1 MKILWIFYVEF
12 VMMIAAK
19 REREEV
25 FCMEMKNRE
34 IREEICD
41 VCHKLWQR
49 GIVAANDGNVS
60 VKLADGTFLCTPS
73 GVSKSAMRPEML
85 VHLDGEGKVLSAAEG
100 YKPSSEM
107 KMHLRCYEKRPDVN
121 AVVHAHPPI
130 ATSYASMGKA
140 LDGYQTME
148 NVVNLGAVPVAPYAQ
163 PSTDEVPDS
172 VEPFLEEHD
181 AILLAHHGALT
192 VGDTLTRAY
201 FRMESLEMFAKTSL
215 YIHLLGGA
223 PDLSREKIDALL
235 DLRKN
240 GYKIPGRHPGYVK
253 YNDRN
258 YGGLKADFDE

>member
-1 MKILWIFYVEF
+1 
-12 VMMIAAK
+12 
-19 REREEV
+19 
-25 FCMEMKNRE
+25 MELNFRKE
-34 IREEICD
+34 REEICD

-60 VKLADGTFLCTPS
+60 VRLADGTYLCTPS
-73 GVSKSAMRPEML
+73 GVSKSAVEPQML
-85 VHLDGEGKVLSAAEG
+85 VHLAADGSVLLAKQG
-100 YKPSSEM
+100 YHPSSEM
-107 KMHLRCYEKRPDVN
+107 KMHLRCYEERPDVG
-121 AVVHAHPPI
+121 AVVHAHPPV

-172 VEPFLEEHD
+172 VAPFLAGHD
-181 AILLAHHGALT
+181 AVLLAHHGALT

-223 PDLSREKIDALL
+223 PDLSRDKIDALL
-235 DLRKN
+235 DLRQN

-253 YNDRN
+253 YNHTE
-258 YGGLKADFDE
+258 LKGEDNE

>member
-1 MKILWIFYVEF
+1 MNEIE
-12 VMMIAAK
+12 
-19 REREEV
+19 
-25 FCMEMKNRE
+25 KN

-60 VKLADGTFLCTPS
+60 VKLEDGKVICTPS
-73 GVSKSAMRPEML
+73 GISKSAITPEML
-85 VHLDGEGKVLSAAEG
+85 VLLDKDGNVLQAAEG

-107 KMHLRCYEKRPDVN
+107 KMHMRCYKEREDVT

-140 LDGYQTME
+140 LDGYHIME
-148 NVVNLGAVPVAPYAQ
+148 NIVNLGAVPVAPYAQ

-172 VEPFLEEHD
+172 IAPFLAEHD
-181 AILLAHHGALT
+181 AVLMAHHGALT

-201 FRMESLEMFAKTSL
+201 FRMESLEMYAKTEL

-223 PDLSREKIDALL
+223 PDMPMDKIDALM

-240 GYKIPGRHPGYVK
+240 GYQIPGRHPGYVK
-253 YNDRN
+253 YNAGEKDH
-258 YGGLKADFDE
+258 E

>member
-1 MKILWIFYVEF
+1 
-12 VMMIAAK
+12 
-19 REREEV
+19 
-25 FCMEMKNRE
+25 MELNFQKE
-34 IREEICD
+34 REEICD

-60 VKLADGTFLCTPS
+60 VKLPDGTVICTPS
-73 GVSKSAMRPEML
+73 GVSKSAMTPEIL
-85 VHLDGEGKVLSAAEG
+85 VHIAADGSILSAAEG

-107 KMHLRCYEKRPDVN
+107 KMHMRCYEERPDVF
-121 AVVHAHPPI
+121 AVVHAHPPV
-130 ATSYASMGKA
+130 ATSFASMGRA

-148 NVVNLGAVPVAPYAQ
+148 NIVNLGAVPVAPYAK

-172 VEPFLEEHD
+172 IAPYLADHD
-181 AILLAHHGALT
+181 AVLLANHGALT

-223 PDLSREKIDALL
+223 PDMPRKQIDDLI

-240 GYKIPGRHPGYVK
+240 GYQIPGRHPGYIK
-253 YNDRN
+253 YNDDT
-258 YGGLKADFDE
+258 GSQA